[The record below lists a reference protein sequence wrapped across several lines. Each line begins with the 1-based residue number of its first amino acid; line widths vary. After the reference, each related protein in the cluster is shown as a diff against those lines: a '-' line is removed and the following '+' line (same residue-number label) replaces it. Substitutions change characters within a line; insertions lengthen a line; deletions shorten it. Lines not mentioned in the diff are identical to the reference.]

1 MLLFF
6 FFGMDKIFQ
15 MKIKNLTS
23 ISDKINF
30 KKKSKKQNV
39 KITTDYIDYIKIT
52 WVNLGGYL
60 FSSFILLPNRLWLSF
75 NWS

>member
-1 MLLFF
+1 
-6 FFGMDKIFQ
+6 MDKIFQ

-52 WVNLGGYL
+52 
-60 FSSFILLPNRLWLSF
+60 
-75 NWS
+75 